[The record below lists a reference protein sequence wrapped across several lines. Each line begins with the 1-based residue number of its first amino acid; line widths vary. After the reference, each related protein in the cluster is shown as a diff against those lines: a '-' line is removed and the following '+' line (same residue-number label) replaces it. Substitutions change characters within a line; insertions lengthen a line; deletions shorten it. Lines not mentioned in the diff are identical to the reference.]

1 MPKQIISKNHNM
13 RTVLNTTSRQ
23 PMQKFN
29 KQGQMLNLYNK
40 NATIDKALNIL
51 GPKAIM
57 PGDSSSTKKANQAS
71 VACFAGLGVTVEK
84 ENDPNYSFL
93 DDEITIEATNLNV
106 ISPSQI
112 KPTVRQIEDGQ
123 KSFTENNDPWFQ
135 TDASPK
141 NMKGKTY
148 DNKAL
153 DIKSGKL
160 ASELFCQ
167 VANFNMSIP
176 SGRKI
181 KHFEVDK

>member
-13 RTVLNTTSRQ
+13 HTVLKTASRQ

-29 KQGQMLNLYNK
+29 RQGKLLNLHNK

-51 GPKAIM
+51 GPKQIM
-57 PGDSSSTKKANQAS
+57 PGDSSSTGRVAGLA
-71 VACFAGLGVTVEK
+71 VACFAGLGVMIEK
-84 ENDPNYSFL
+84 ETEPNYSFL
-93 DDEITIEATNLNV
+93 DDEVTPEATNLNV

-112 KPTVRQIEDGQ
+112 KPTIRQIEDGQ
-123 KSFTENNDPWFQ
+123 KSFLENNDPWYQ

-141 NMKGKTY
+141 NIKGNKY
-148 DNKAL
+148 DTKSL
-153 DIKSGKL
+153 DKKSGKL